1 MGKNRKVLIGF
12 GTRPELIKIYPLYF
26 FLSKKKDIDCQ
37 LIFTNQHD
45 ILINNLI
52 KKLELKINYRL
63 TVKFSKNR
71 RSIIDF
77 IGQSILN
84 LEKILKN
91 KKFDLIIAQGDT
103 SSTYILALFSHLSKI
118 PFAHLEAGLR
128 TYDIYNPYPE
138 ESFRQM
144 ISRISDYHFCP
155 TQKNYKNLL
164 SEKINKNKIF
174 ITGNTSIDFL
184 KMQKIKK
191 SKNPTKKVL
200 ITIHRREN
208 IGNYIKSFVSQLK
221 FLLSKYKD
229 YEFIHVKH
237 ANPIFHDYFK
247 NLKFKNYKII
257 KPKEYTEFINFIQ
270 NFDLIISD
278 SGCLQE
284 ECITLKIP
292 LIVYREKTERIEGLK
307 YNFIKLSKP
316 SKIDLIKNF
325 QFINKLI
332 QNKSFKY
339 PKLNPYGDGEAS
351 KKIYGSFS
359 KIWNQ

>member
-26 FLSKKKDIDCQ
+26 FIKKKDIDCQ

-155 TQKNYKNLL
+155 TQKIIKTFY
-164 SEKINKNKIF
+164 
-174 ITGNTSIDFL
+174 L
-184 KMQKIKK
+184 KKLIKIKY
-191 SKNPTKKVL
+191 L
-200 ITIHRREN
+200 
-208 IGNYIKSFVSQLK
+208 
-221 FLLSKYKD
+221 
-229 YEFIHVKH
+229 
-237 ANPIFHDYFK
+237 
-247 NLKFKNYKII
+247 
-257 KPKEYTEFINFIQ
+257 
-270 NFDLIISD
+270 
-278 SGCLQE
+278 
-284 ECITLKIP
+284 
-292 LIVYREKTERIEGLK
+292 
-307 YNFIKLSKP
+307 
-316 SKIDLIKNF
+316 
-325 QFINKLI
+325 
-332 QNKSFKY
+332 
-339 PKLNPYGDGEAS
+339 
-351 KKIYGSFS
+351 
-359 KIWNQ
+359 